1 MFTAGEE
8 AASLLADDSRPI
20 ADYGAQSPAA
30 APSHARTRR
39 YAAGALCA
47 LAVVALAGARDA
59 PAPARARTAFAARP
73 ALAWE
78 AANEYTARL
87 GPSRAS
93 TRGSERTSRSSTAS
107 SPSPWP

>member
-1 MFTAGEE
+1 MVVVAAMFTAGEE

-20 ADYGAQSPAA
+20 ADYGASPAA

-59 PAPARARTAFAARP
+59 PAPARAQTAFAARP

-78 AANEYTARL
+78 AANEYRDRRL
-87 GPSRAS
+87 F
-93 TRGSERTSRSSTAS
+93 
-107 SPSPWP
+107 

>member
-1 MFTAGEE
+1 MVVVAAMFTAGEE

-59 PAPARARTAFAARP
+59 PAPARAQTAFAARP

-78 AANEYTARL
+78 AANEYRDRRL
-87 GPSRAS
+87 F
-93 TRGSERTSRSSTAS
+93 
-107 SPSPWP
+107 